1 MESGDILNKEIE
13 SWKGFE
19 YALREENTTL
29 FNKMLSN
36 KEEYADCMSVKGENF
51 STEVLFMI
59 LIFEQQKMIIEL
71 ITRLAEEKNAA

>member
-1 MESGDILNKEIE
+1 MEDTLNKEIE

-19 YALREENTTL
+19 YALREENKTL

-36 KEEYADCMSVKGENF
+36 KEAYADCMSSRGENF

-59 LIFEQQKMIIEL
+59 LIYEQQKIINEL
-71 ITRLAEEKNAA
+71 ITRLAE